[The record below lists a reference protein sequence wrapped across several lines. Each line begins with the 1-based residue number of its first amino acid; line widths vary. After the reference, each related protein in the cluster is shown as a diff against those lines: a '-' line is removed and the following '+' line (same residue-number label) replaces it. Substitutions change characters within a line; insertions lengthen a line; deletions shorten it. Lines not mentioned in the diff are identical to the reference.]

1 MGNVNQ
7 AIEDDIGQRGIA
19 HCFMP
24 VEDRQLASDH
34 GGADIDAILEDFQG
48 ILSSVVIQCRQAPV
62 IDNQE
67 VSSSQVD

>member
-1 MGNVNQ
+1 
-7 AIEDDIGQRGIA
+7 
-19 HCFMP
+19 MP